1 MRLRNVKN
9 KEEIMNS
16 SSLLVRDETKYK
28 GNWKSLFDNDNP
40 IYIEIGMGKGDFII
54 GNALN
59 NHNINYIG
67 IEKYDSVMARAI
79 EKIKDD
85 IPNLR
90 LVRMDAKDI
99 ENVFYKEVD
108 RVYLNFSDP
117 WPKKRHAERR
127 LTSNTFLKKYDSIFR
142 NDMEIQMKTDNISL
156 FGFSLVSLSNYGYV
170 LKDVS
175 LDLHSLQKEGNVMTE
190 YERKFSSMGVRINY
204 LSATKKV
211 V

>member
-90 LVRMDAKDI
+90 LVRLDAKDI

-170 LKDVS
+170 LKEVS